1 MSFLTALIIGALIT
15 FGVKN
20 TKEVKVEEKVAEV
33 QIEEK
38 KQEEVVKPEP
48 ETFKPTE
55 QTIVAEPVQE
65 KPAPVVEPVKPEPQ
79 EFKPTEQT
87 VVAEQKPAE
96 EVKLVEEKP
105 APEPEAAKPAEPEK
119 EPEPAPVE
127 EETSYLKYILYAL
140 AALVLAVVAKLM
152 FSRKPAETETVQQE
166 EAPSFRRQAD
176 FEAETIE
183 KQTEPQTTES
193 MSPEVSSEGEQETQ
207 PPDSQHTTSITE
219 TTSDPSAENEPE
231 SDKNN

>member
-33 QIEEK
+33 QVEAK
-38 KQEEVVKPEP
+38 KQEEVVKPVP

-55 QTIVAEPVQE
+55 QTVVAEPVQE
-65 KPAPVVEPVKPEPQ
+65 KPAPVVEPAKPEPQ

-96 EVKLVEEKP
+96 EVKPVEEKP
-105 APEPEAAKPAEPEK
+105 APEPEAAKSAEPEK
-119 EPEPAPVE
+119 EPEPAPIE

-140 AALVLAVVAKLM
+140 GALVLAVVAKLM
-152 FSRKPAETETVQQE
+152 FSRKPAATETAQE

-176 FEAETIE
+176 FEVETFE
-183 KQTEPQTTES
+183 KQPEPEPELQPEPEPEPQPEPNPTE
-193 MSPEVSSEGEQETQ
+193 E
-207 PPDSQHTTSITE
+207 DLSQQTE
-219 TTSDPSAENEPE
+219 DKNEPE
-231 SDKNN
+231 DKN